1 MVDYRIRIN
10 EAKRELE
17 ITKAFANKAN
27 KYGTSEYDDLQ
38 KARRDYPKFKV
49 VIRHTKKNVDGFKG
63 LTLEY
68 MEKYIKEHREIKTID
83 EETQEEITI
92 DVLVEFYAKCG
103 KDKDG
108 KKIDF
113 LKAERYGII
122 KKWFLEI
129 YPVFEE
135 YRQRN
140 SKKSA

>member
-68 MEKYIKEHREIKTID
+68 MEKYIKAIMFGR
-83 EETQEEITI
+83 
-92 DVLVEFYAKCG
+92 Y
-103 KDKDG
+103 
-108 KKIDF
+108 KK
-113 LKAERYGII
+113 Y
-122 KKWFLEI
+122 LE
-129 YPVFEE
+129 YQNCLTP
-135 YRQRN
+135 
-140 SKKSA
+140 